1 MLSII
6 CGFRLKKMI
15 VTKLHPPMVAGIIS
29 HKVTVST
36 QGTFTE
42 QSNNTSMTAEYKHQI

>member
-1 MLSII
+1 MWFHI
-6 CGFRLKKMI
+6 KKKI

-29 HKVTVST
+29 CIVTVST

-42 QSNNTSMTAEYKHQI
+42 QSNNTSTTAEYKHQI